1 MTLRWHDPRRR
12 RSNMQAGSA
21 THGIHPAIVC
31 MYHAAAHATS
41 RQARSPPQRW
51 FLLDGD
57 AAEESWLQL
66 PAVRLDEV
74 HLQLLQH

>member
-1 MTLRWHDPRRR
+1 MTHAVDVATCRRAQPHTAFTPR
-12 RSNMQAGSA
+12 SCACTMLLPMQ
-21 THGIHPAIVC
+21 PA
-31 MYHAAAHATS
+31 ATS